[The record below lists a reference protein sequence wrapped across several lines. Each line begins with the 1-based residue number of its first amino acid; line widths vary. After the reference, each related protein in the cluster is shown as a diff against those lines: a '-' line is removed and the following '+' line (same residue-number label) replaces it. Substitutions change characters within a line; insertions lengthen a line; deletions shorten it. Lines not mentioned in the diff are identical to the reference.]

1 MTALLPCRGK
11 TVGEWTPRG
20 SRCRPCA
27 DPETLDSRQGG
38 VQQLPEH
45 TCPFTQPLV
54 ISSQNP
60 QGTRVA
66 LETSPGAGSAT
77 VLVALPRTVR
87 PSRFWLSWLS
97 ASRQAAITL
106 RGHSASRGQAALLQ
120 GHGAAP
126 VHKRGGWTI
135 RHRNRGRHRNS
146 GRHRHGG
153 ANGAGIAGPGNGW
166 QAEASLPSRPLPRS
180 ALARPAVP
188 ALASA
193 WPGRGAP
200 RRRRAFPD
208 PPWSGTSMSPGRE

>member
-87 PSRFWLSWLS
+87 PSRIWLSWLS

-126 VHKRGGWTI
+126 VHKRGGLDDPASEQWPAAA
-135 RHRNRGRHRNS
+135 RGREWRRHCRAGERLA
-146 GRHRHGG
+146 GRGK
-153 ANGAGIAGPGNGW
+153 
-166 QAEASLPSRPLPRS
+166 
-180 ALARPAVP
+180 PAVP
-188 ALASA
+188 AFAAICPGPACCPSLSLSLA
-193 WPGRGAP
+193 WQGRA
-200 RRRRAFPD
+200 
-208 PPWSGTSMSPGRE
+208 